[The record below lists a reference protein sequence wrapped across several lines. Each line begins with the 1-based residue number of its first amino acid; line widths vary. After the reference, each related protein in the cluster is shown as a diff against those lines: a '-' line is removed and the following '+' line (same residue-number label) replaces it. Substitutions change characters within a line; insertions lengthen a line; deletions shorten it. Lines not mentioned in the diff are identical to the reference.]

1 MIKRLLAPLMRD
13 ERGLSL
19 GSTPPRPTRTTPAI
33 SWPSPFYGGPPR
45 SSGAGGRFPL
55 QDHAPS
61 PQLLRLSE
69 AILALDAYGLSPRA
83 IARLT
88 QAVEEKVRAWRT
100 RPLDEEHYAVFL
112 DGTFL
117 SIRRGGSA
125 KEPVDL
131 ALGLKPDG
139 RREIL
144 GFWPFGA
151 EGESA
156 RNWEEVRRE
165 LRRRGVNR
173 VRVFVTDDLP
183 GLEEAIRKIFPD
195 ADWEL
200 LVLPAVR
207 EALNGARKKD
217 REALA

>member
-1 MIKRLLAPLMRD
+1 MR
-13 ERGLSL
+13 
-19 GSTPPRPTRTTPAI
+19 
-33 SWPSPFYGGPPR
+33 
-45 SSGAGGRFPL
+45 
-55 QDHAPS
+55 
-61 PQLLRLSE
+61 
-69 AILALDAYGLSPRA
+69 
-83 IARLT
+83 
-88 QAVEEKVRAWRT
+88 VWRT
-100 RPLDEEHYAVFL
+100 RPLDEEYYAVFL

-207 EALNGARKKD
+207 EALNGARNKD
-217 REALA
+217 REALAQDLRCVYRAEREEEALRRMRERWGEHSQRPSRSVCRIPSVAGA